1 MMTNRPSSSAHPEL
15 VEGPPSCLWASLS
28 NKGQGFDTLSPSGFR
43 VW

>member
-1 MMTNRPSSSAHPEL
+1 MMTNRPSISAHPEL
-15 VEGPPSCLWASLS
+15 VEGPSCLWASLS